1 MKCAKV
7 IATGIISALVFL
19 TLILLIETSVRWFYP
34 EIPPQHSDRRLFD
47 PHKYGRTYG
56 YKALATG
63 EELGTLTITDEHGF
77 RINPRSLQRNFPE
90 QVLVLGDS
98 VSVGIGVEAEQTYP
112 ALLEEKL
119 GKKVLNASVTGYGIM
134 DYVEVLGRLANR
146 FNPRVV
152 LVGICLNDVSA
163 ASQVNLAA
171 MARNSKEDRELSPDE
186 RRYPN
191 IVMRTLRYI
200 NDNYLNFHTFL
211 GSYSRT
217 YVFVKSLAA
226 DSARDHFS
234 ADRSYYQR
242 PQTIEYFRS
251 HFTELKRALADDTA
265 LVVVVFPYEYQ
276 LRTGSLKDV
285 EPQDIIREAAR
296 RAGVPIYD
304 LYDELME
311 YLKVNRLLSGAM
323 YLFNDPLHF
332 NSVGHHA
339 IAELLYRRI
348 QSEHRLESSRHR
360 MATGRAHDNVPQRKI
375 VRSLLTSFRE

>member
-1 MKCAKV
+1 MKRAKV
-7 IATGIISALVFL
+7 IATGIISAFIFL
-19 TLILLIETSVRWFYP
+19 TLIILIETSIRWFYP

-63 EELGTLTITDEHGF
+63 KELGALTITDQHGF
-77 RINPRSLQRNFPE
+77 RISPRSLQRNTPE

-119 GKKVLNASVTGYGIM
+119 GKKVLNASVTGYGLM
-134 DYVEVLGRLANR
+134 DYVEVLGHLANR

-152 LVGICLNDVSA
+152 IVGICLNDVSA
-163 ASQVNLAA
+163 TSQVNLA
-171 MARNSKEDRELSPDE
+171 RNRKEDREPSADE

-191 IVMRTLRYI
+191 MVMRVLRYI
-200 NDNYLNFHTFL
+200 NDNYLNFHSFL

-217 YVFVKSLAA
+217 YVFLKSLAA

-234 ADRSYYQR
+234 ADRSYYHR
-242 PQTIEYFRS
+242 PQTIEYFSS
-251 HFTELKRALADDTA
+251 HFTELKRALADGTA

-276 LRTGSLKDV
+276 LRTGSSKDV
-285 EPQDIIREAAR
+285 EPQDIIKEAAR

-304 LYDELME
+304 LYDDLME

-348 QSEHRLESSRHR
+348 QSEHRLESSRDR
-360 MATGRAHDNVPQRKI
+360 KATGRSKQVRQKKI
-375 VRSLLTSFRE
+375 VRTLLTSFRE